1 MVNDPKIMNEVIDN
15 IKKISKE
22 DLENAMFEA
31 DKELTM
37 ESFNKYIQSIE
48 SEQNTL
54 YDNEDYY
61 KDDIE
66 QNELTLLMLRKVVKI
81 VNKQTEIIK
90 NLKESKNNERC
101 IQNNSNGI

>member
-1 MVNDPKIMNEVIDN
+1 MINDPKIMNEVIDN
-15 IKKISKE
+15 IKKISKK

>member
-1 MVNDPKIMNEVIDN
+1 MVNDPKIMGEVIDN
-15 IKKISKE
+15 INKISKE
-22 DLENAMFEA
+22 DLENAMFEV

-37 ESFNKYIQSIE
+37 ESFNRYIQSIE

-81 VNKQTEIIK
+81 VDKQAEIIK

>member
-54 YDNEDYY
+54 YDNEDYH

>member
-15 IKKISKE
+15 IKKLSKE

-37 ESFNKYIQSIE
+37 ESFNRYIQSIE

-66 QNELTLLMLRKVVKI
+66 QNELTLLMLRKVIKI
-81 VNKQTEIIK
+81 VDKQAEIIK